1 MTPSKTSPL
10 ASSTTQAPTTPTST
24 PSTFTLVK
32 RYWLHISPRR
42 HFQTGLLLGLMLI
55 TALAEVL
62 SIGAVLPFL
71 GILTSPEVV
80 FAQPLLAPLIQI
92 LGIET
97 PAQLLLPLTLAF
109 ILAAILSGL
118 MRIALIWA
126 QYRLSS
132 AIGTDLSL
140 NVYRLTLSQPYA
152 VHVARN
158 SSDLIAAISSK
169 ISSVISFLMS
179 VLLLISSFFL
189 MFMIV
194 GVLLLIDPL
203 IAVTTFVGFGL
214 VYALVIALT
223 KKRLSRDSKR
233 ISQQSNQVVKALQE
247 GLGGIRDVLIDG
259 TQNTYCDI
267 YRTADQSLRRAQANV
282 SIVSASP
289 RFMIEA
295 LGMMLI
301 AVLAYVIAQRSA
313 GIAGAIP
320 VLGALALGAQRLL
333 PVLQQAY
340 SSFSAIRGSKTNL
353 EDVIDLLDQPM
364 PSEGTGL
371 VEPIAFEHDIKL
383 NNLSFQYAKQSPM
396 VLKNVDVTISKGS
409 RVGFI
414 GSTGSGKSTLIDV
427 VMSLLKPTQ
436 GSLDIDGQAIT
447 TSNHRA
453 WHAHLSHVP
462 QSIFLADISIAENI
476 AFGVPKVLIDMQRV
490 RLAAQQAQ
498 IAQTIEGWQDGY
510 ETFVGERG
518 VRLSGGQRQRIGI
531 ARALYKQANVIIFDE
546 ATSALDNATEREVM
560 QAIDGLGGE
569 LTVIIVAHRLSTL
582 KHCSHIIELKHG
594 EVVRQGG
601 YDEMIGQA

>member
-1 MTPSKTSPL
+1 MTPPQKT
-10 ASSTTQAPTTPTST
+10 ATTFSL
-24 PSTFTLVK
+24 FK
-32 RYWLHISPRR
+32 RLWLHINLRR
-42 HFQTGLLLGLMLI
+42 RWQTILLLVLMLV

-71 GILTSPEVV
+71 GVLAAPDVIFT
-80 FAQPLLAPLIQI
+80 QPMLAPFIQV
-92 LGIET
+92 LGIQT
-97 PAQLLLPLTLAF
+97 PAQLLLPLTVVF
-109 ILAAILSGL
+109 ILAAVLSGL
-118 MRIALIWA
+118 MRIVLIWA

-132 AIGTDLSL
+132 AMGTDLSL
-140 NVYRLTLSQPYA
+140 NVYRRTLFQPYA

-158 SSDLIAAISSK
+158 SSALIAAISTKVSGVTNG
-169 ISSVISFLMS
+169 IVMATMTMM
-179 VLLLISSFFL
+179 SSFFL
-189 MFMIV
+189 MIMILSA
-194 GVLLLIDPL
+194 LLLIDPM
-203 IAVTTFVGFGL
+203 IAIAAFVGFGL
-214 VYALVIALT
+214 VYLLVIMLT
-223 KKRLSRDSKR
+223 KKRLQRDSK
-233 ISQQSNQVVKALQE
+233 IVSQQSNQVVKALQE

-267 YRTADQSLRRAQANV
+267 YRSADSSLRRAQANMG
-282 SIVSASP
+282 IVGTSP

-295 LGMMLI
+295 LGMVLI
-301 AVLAYVIAQRSA
+301 AVLAYVMAQRSA
-313 GIAGAIP
+313 GLTGAIP

-340 SSFSAIRGSKTNL
+340 SSFSSIRGYRATL

-364 PSEGTGL
+364 PNEAQWA
-371 VEPIAFEHDIKL
+371 VEPIAFEREIKL
-383 NNLSFQYAKQSPM
+383 NNLSFQYGEQSPM
-396 VLKNVDVTISKGS
+396 VLKAVDITITKGS

-414 GSTGSGKSTLIDV
+414 GSTGSGKSTLIDL

-462 QSIFLADISIAENI
+462 QSIFLADSSIAENI
-476 AFGVPKVLIDMQRV
+476 AFGVPKLLIDMQRV
-490 RLAAQQAQ
+490 KLAAQQAQ
-498 IAQTIEGWQDGY
+498 IAQTIEGWQKGY

-546 ATSALDNATEREVM
+546 ATSALDNETEREVM
-560 QAIDGLGGE
+560 QAIDSLGGE

-582 KHCSHIIELKHG
+582 QRCTHIIELKHG
-594 EVVRQGG
+594 QVVRQGA
-601 YDEMIGQA
+601 YDEIVLKI

>member
-1 MTPSKTSPL
+1 M
-10 ASSTTQAPTTPTST
+10 SS
-24 PSTFTLVK
+24 
-32 RYWLHISPRR
+32 RR
-42 HFQTGLLLGLMLI
+42 RFQTGLLLGLMLI

-80 FAQPLLAPLIQI
+80 FAQPMLAPLIQI
-92 LGIET
+92 LGIQT
-97 PAQLLLPLTLAF
+97 PAQLLIPLTLAF

-118 MRIALIWA
+118 MRLVLIWG

-140 NVYRLTLSQPYA
+140 NVYRRTLFQPYA

-158 SSDLIAAISSK
+158 SSNIIAAISSK
-169 ISSVISFLMS
+169 ITSIINSSLMS
-179 VLLLISSFFL
+179 ALLLTSSFFL
-189 MFMIV
+189 MFMIL

-203 IAVTTFVGFGL
+203 IAVTAFVGFGL
-214 VYALVIALT
+214 VYMLVIALT
-223 KKRLSRDSKR
+223 KKRLLRDSKR
-233 ISQQSNQVVKALQE
+233 ISQQSNRVVKALQE

-282 SIVSASP
+282 GIVSGSP

-295 LGMMLI
+295 LGMVLI
-301 AVLAYVIAQRSA
+301 AVLAYVMAQRSA

-340 SSFSAIRGSKTNL
+340 SSFSAIRGNKTNL

-364 PSEGTGL
+364 PSEGTAL
-371 VEPIAFEHDIKL
+371 VKPIAFEHDIKL
-383 NNLSFQYAKQSPM
+383 NNVSFQYAKQSPM
-396 VLKNVDVTISKGS
+396 VLKNVDVTINKGS
-409 RVGFI
+409 RVGFM

-462 QSIFLADISIAENI
+462 QSIFLADSSIAENI
-476 AFGVPKVLIDMQRV
+476 AFGVPKALIDMQRV

-498 IAQTIEGWQDGY
+498 IAQTIAGWQDGY

-601 YDEMIGQA
+601 YDEMIGKAL